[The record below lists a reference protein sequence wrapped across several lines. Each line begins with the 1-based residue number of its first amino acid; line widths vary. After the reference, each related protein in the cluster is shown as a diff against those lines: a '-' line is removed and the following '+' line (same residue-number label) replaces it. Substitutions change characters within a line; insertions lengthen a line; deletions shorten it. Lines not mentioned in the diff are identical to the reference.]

1 MNMNSIQ
8 VREESQP
15 SQLSRTVY
23 GLGLKINK
31 FSPTESV
38 GTPVKST
45 THTHSEYIM
54 NTSIITAPVSIHT
67 INGKQVPAVTSRQV
81 AEAFGK
87 EHKNV
92 IRDIRSILDTDEG
105 EFNALNF
112 ELVNYKDVKGEER
125 PMYVMS
131 RDGFVLLGMGFT
143 GAKALAMKVAYITR
157 FNEMEEELRNP
168 STRLPNFNNPVEAA
182 RAWADAKEA
191 EMLAQAQVQVLAPKA
206 DTYDNVV
213 ADRQCTLT
221 DFARKLSGVN
231 TVAIKRSLLNN
242 DIMYKSANC
251 YKVYS
256 KYRDTYFE
264 EKYDAFRGVT
274 QIIVLDKGKQLL
286 TKLYKERK
294 LIMKG
299 QK

>member
-1 MNMNSIQ
+1 
-8 VREESQP
+8 
-15 SQLSRTVY
+15 
-23 GLGLKINK
+23 
-31 FSPTESV
+31 
-38 GTPVKST
+38 
-45 THTHSEYIM
+45 
-54 NTSIITAPVSIHT
+54 
-67 INGKQVPAVTSRQV
+67 
-81 AEAFGK
+81 
-87 EHKNV
+87 
-92 IRDIRSILDTDEG
+92 
-105 EFNALNF
+105 
-112 ELVNYKDVKGEER
+112 
-125 PMYVMS
+125 MS

-143 GAKALAMKVAYITR
+143 GAKARAMKIAYITR

-191 EMLAQAQVQVLAPKA
+191 ELLAQSKVIELTPKA
-206 DTYDNVV
+206 DNYDNVV

-221 DFARKLSGVN
+221 DFARKLNGVN

-242 DIMYKSANC
+242 DILYRMGDR

-256 KYRDTYFE
+256 KYRDTFFE
-264 EKYDAFRGVT
+264 EKYDAFRGAT

-286 TKLYKERK
+286 TKLYKEHK

>member
-1 MNMNSIQ
+1 MSNLAIFSHESFGN
-8 VREESQP
+8 VRITMIDGNPWFVARDVAEC
-15 SQLSRTVY
+15 
-23 GLGLKINK
+23 LGYINTPKAIIDHCKHAKILKGSDSEHLTS
-31 FSPTESV
+31 SPR
-38 GTPVKST
+38 G
-45 THTHSEYIM
+45 M
-54 NTSIITAPVSIHT
+54 NTIPESDVYRLVMRSNLPKAVEFQDWICEEVLPSIRKTGGYGNAP
-67 INGKQVPAVTSRQV
+67 
-81 AEAFGK
+81 
-87 EHKNV
+87 
-92 IRDIRSILDTDEG
+92 
-105 EFNALNF
+105 
-112 ELVNYKDVKGEER
+112 
-125 PMYVMS
+125 
-131 RDGFVLLGMGFT
+131 
-143 GAKALAMKVAYITR
+143 KALPKDYVSA
-157 FNEMEEELRNP
+157 L
-168 STRLPNFNNPVEAA
+168 EALLA
-182 RAWADAKEA
+182 TEKERIA
-191 EMLAQAQVQVLAPKA
+191 LSEQNAVMAPKA

-242 DIMYKSANC
+242 DIMYRMGDR

-264 EKYDAFRGVT
+264 EKYDAYRGVT

>member
-1 MNMNSIQ
+1 MSNLAVFSNESFGN
-8 VREESQP
+8 VRTTMIDGNP
-15 SQLSRTVY
+15 WFVARDVCDC
-23 GLGLKINK
+23 LGLDSSNLSKLLDEDEKGSYTVRTLGGYQMMLTVN
-31 FSPTESV
+31 ES
-38 GTPVKST
+38 GLYSLILRSRKPEAKTFKRWI
-45 THTHSEYIM
+45 THEVLP
-54 NTSIITAPVSIHT
+54 SIRKTGGYGNAP
-67 INGKQVPAVTSRQV
+67 
-81 AEAFGK
+81 
-87 EHKNV
+87 
-92 IRDIRSILDTDEG
+92 
-105 EFNALNF
+105 
-112 ELVNYKDVKGEER
+112 
-125 PMYVMS
+125 
-131 RDGFVLLGMGFT
+131 
-143 GAKALAMKVAYITR
+143 KALPKDYVSA
-157 FNEMEEELRNP
+157 L
-168 STRLPNFNNPVEAA
+168 EALIA
-182 RAWADAKEA
+182 AEKERIA
-191 EMLAQAQVQVLAPKA
+191 LSEQNAVMAPKA

-242 DIMYKSANC
+242 DILYRMGDR

-264 EKYDAFRGVT
+264 EKYDAYRGLT

>member
-1 MNMNSIQ
+1 
-8 VREESQP
+8 
-15 SQLSRTVY
+15 
-23 GLGLKINK
+23 
-31 FSPTESV
+31 
-38 GTPVKST
+38 
-45 THTHSEYIM
+45 M

-87 EHKNV
+87 IHKNV
-92 IRDIRSILDTDEG
+92 LVDIRNILDTDEDG
-105 EFNALNF
+105 FGGLNF
-112 ELVNYKDVKGEER
+112 QLSSYLSEQNKEM
-125 PMYVMS
+125 PMYIMS
-131 RDGFVLLGMGFT
+131 RDGFVLLVMGYN
-143 GAKALAMKVAYITR
+143 GAAAMRMKKVYITR

-213 ADRQCTLT
+213 AERKCTLT
-221 DFARKLSGVN
+221 DFARKLNGVN
-231 TVAIKRSLLNN
+231 TVAIKRSLLQNYILYHTG
-242 DIMYKSANC
+242 DR

-264 EKYDAFRGVT
+264 EKYDAIRGVT

-286 TKLYKERK
+286 TKLYKEHK

>member
-1 MNMNSIQ
+1 MSNLAIFSNESFGN
-8 VREESQP
+8 VR
-15 SQLSRTVY
+15 
-23 GLGLKINK
+23 
-31 FSPTESV
+31 
-38 GTPVKST
+38 
-45 THTHSEYIM
+45 
-54 NTSIITAPVSIHT
+54 ITMIDGNPWF
-67 INGKQVPAVTSRQV
+67 V
-81 AEAFGK
+81 A
-87 EHKNV
+87 
-92 IRDIRSILDTDEG
+92 
-105 EFNALNF
+105 
-112 ELVNYKDVKGEER
+112 KDVCDCLELDNVSQAVSYLDLDEKGIISNDTLNDSTGLR
-125 PMYVMS
+125 RDS
-131 RDGFVLLGMGFT
+131 RIINESGLYSLVLRSRKPE
-143 GAKALAMKVAYITR
+143 AKAFKRWITH
-157 FNEMEEELRNP
+157 EVLP
-168 STRLPNFNNPVEAA
+168 SIRKTGGYGNAPKTLPRDYVSALEALL
-182 RAWADAKEA
+182 EA
-191 EMLAQAQVQVLAPKA
+191 EKERIALSEQNAVMAPKA

-242 DIMYKSANC
+242 DIMYKTASC

-256 KYRDTYFE
+256 RYRDTFFE

>member
-1 MNMNSIQ
+1 
-8 VREESQP
+8 
-15 SQLSRTVY
+15 
-23 GLGLKINK
+23 
-31 FSPTESV
+31 
-38 GTPVKST
+38 
-45 THTHSEYIM
+45 M
-54 NTSIITAPVSIHT
+54 NTSIINTAPVSIHT
-67 INGKQVPAVTSRQV
+67 INGKQVPAVTSLQI

-87 EHKNV
+87 EHYNV
-92 IRDIRSILDTDEG
+92 IRDIRSILNMDEDG
-105 EFNALNF
+105 FGALNF
-112 ELVNYKDVKGEER
+112 EVSSYLSEQNKEM
-125 PMYVMS
+125 PMYIMS
-131 RDGFVLLGMGFT
+131 RDGFVLLSMGFT
-143 GAKALAMKVAYITR
+143 GDKARAMKIAYIAR

-242 DIMYKSANC
+242 DILYKTTNC

-264 EKYDAFRGVT
+264 EKYDAYRGIT

-286 TKLYKERK
+286 TKLYKEHK